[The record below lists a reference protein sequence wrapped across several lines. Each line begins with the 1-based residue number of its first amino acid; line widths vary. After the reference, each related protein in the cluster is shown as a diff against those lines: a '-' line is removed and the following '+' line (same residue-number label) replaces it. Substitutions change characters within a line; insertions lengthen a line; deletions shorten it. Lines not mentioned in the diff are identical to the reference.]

1 MAPVNQEV
9 WKALDQ
15 THSPGDR
22 YQKQEELQSYNLKN
36 KDQKHRNLDKMRWQR
51 NIIQSNEKDKTSE
64 EQLSKVERG
73 NLLDEKEFR
82 EIIKMSQNLTKRMEA
97 QTKKI
102 QEMWN
107 KKLEQTHRDE

>member
-1 MAPVNQEV
+1 M
-9 WKALDQ
+9 
-15 THSPGDR
+15 
-22 YQKQEELQSYNLKN
+22 
-36 KDQKHRNLDKMRWQR
+36 
-51 NIIQSNEKDKTSE
+51 
-64 EQLSKVERG
+64 ERG